1 MAPADFQGTPESE
14 QLGVP
19 RPQDKINFVKEAFHL
34 QYNWIAMVSA
44 GAFAVVSGSFLPI
57 ILAGGLELMYLAI
70 VPQNW
75 RFQRLVRSWKFSEQ
89 RQKQQQQ
96 LGDLLRMLPADLQS
110 RYVHAAQVCG
120 SIRTNFAQFSSTSQ
134 IFLQQIDSRLQGL
147 LNGYARL
154 LSSAA
159 QQQQYLKTTEQ
170 DGIKHEIASLQK
182 SLSSDPPKVQ
192 EINKKRVEILTKR
205 LEKFD
210 KISENRK
217 VVDAQCSAV
226 EDVLMLVRDQSVTMR
241 DPQQV
246 SERLDSLVKDVEQT
260 EQTVQQVEAI
270 FSGMSPDL
278 DGLMAMDDSS
288 SPSSNP
294 NRVRM
299 SN

>member
-1 MAPADFQGTPESE
+1 MPPADLQ
-14 QLGVP
+14 GVP
-19 RPQDKINFVKEAFHL
+19 EDDPLGGPAPQDKINFVREAFHL

-44 GAFAVVSGSFLPI
+44 GAFALVSGSFLPI

-75 RFQRLVRSWKFSEQ
+75 RFQRLVKSWKFAEDQ
-89 RQKQQQQ
+89 QKQQQKLSQ
-96 LGDLLRMLPADLQS
+96 MLASLPPEMQS
-110 RYVHAAQVCG
+110 RYVHAAQVC
-120 SIRTNFAQFSSTSQ
+120 SAIHSNFAQFSSTSQ
-134 IFLQQIDSRLQGL
+134 IFLQQIDARLQGL
-147 LNGYARL
+147 LSGHARL
-154 LSSAA
+154 LLAAA
-159 QQQQYLKTTEQ
+159 QQQQYVKSSEQ
-170 DGIKHEIASLQK
+170 DGIKREIASLQK
-182 SLSSDPPKVQ
+182 ALSSDPPKVQ
-192 EINKKRVEILTKR
+192 EINKKRIEILTKR

-246 SERLDSLVKDVEQT
+246 SERLDSLVHDVEQT

-270 FSGMSPDL
+270 FSDMSPDL
-278 DGLMAMDDSS
+278 NGLMSIDDSTTS
-288 SPSSNP
+288 SGPH
-294 NRVRM
+294 RVRM